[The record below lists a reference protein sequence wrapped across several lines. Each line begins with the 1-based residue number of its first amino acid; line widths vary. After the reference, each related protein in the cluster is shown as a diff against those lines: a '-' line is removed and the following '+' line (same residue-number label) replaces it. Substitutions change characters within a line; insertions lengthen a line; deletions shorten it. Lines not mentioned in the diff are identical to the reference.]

1 MAVAGICGRGPA
13 IDVVTAGTMRLW
25 KAVEGMEK
33 VRLRRASVVE
43 VAVVVVVVGMA
54 LIPRRGL

>member
-1 MAVAGICGRGPA
+1 
-13 IDVVTAGTMRLW
+13 MRVL

-33 VRLRRASVVE
+33 VRLRRASVFE